1 MPGEPAASFVHEGEL
16 EMPESTDPA
25 SVGATVTT
33 ALCGHWE
40 HEGPCRW
47 PHNNAIRRRG
57 STFLFRTLFIAPS
70 SDEARVRGR
79 IDRALRAE
87 DGWRLLETRA
97 RQVAPSEEK
106 LARRLG
112 RTPTA

>member
-1 MPGEPAASFVHEGEL
+1 VDGAPTASYVHEGEL
-16 EMPESTDPA
+16 DLPESTDPA
-25 SVGATVTT
+25 AVGATVTT

-57 STFLFRTLFIAPS
+57 STFVFRTLFVAPT
-70 SDEARVRGR
+70 SDEAHVRGR
-79 IDRALRAE
+79 IDRALRSGE
-87 DGWRLLETRA
+87 GWRLLESRA
-97 RQVAPSEEK
+97 RQVALTEEE
-106 LARRLG
+106 LALRLS